1 MPDDDL
7 VKTDDPNYM
16 KNPENGSLV
25 STDVRAFKKFKLQ
38 QEQQEKIKIKEND
51 LNNIKSEVSGL
62 KNELGE
68 IKDIL
73 KQLLNK

>member
-1 MPDDDL
+1 MSDEL
-7 VKTDDPNYM
+7 VKTNDPNYM

-38 QEQQEKIKIKEND
+38 QEHQEKLKIKEND
-51 LNNIKSEVSGL
+51 LNNIKSEVSSL
-62 KNELGE
+62 KDELGE